1 MTIGRVAE
9 LQYISLIADSTLG
22 PGSPEAVAA
31 WQDYK
36 QAWQDY
42 REQRMEIR

>member
-1 MTIGRVAE
+1 MTLGRVAE
-9 LQYISLIADSTLG
+9 LRYISLIADNTLG

-36 QAWQDY
+36 QAWLDY
-42 REQRMEIR
+42 RQKGETP